1 MQRQYLAG
9 KPIHM
14 ISVNEAIEL
23 IRKNTGLLSP
33 VSLPLQQAYSKVLA
47 EDVYAGLSIPAFDQ
61 AAMDGYAIRFSDLMQ
76 TKEFIVSGE
85 VAAGSSRHL
94 SLQSF
99 HAVRIFTGAA
109 IPDGYDTV
117 VMQEKTE
124 ANGNRVV
131 IKDEL
136 LAQGTNVRRE
146 GTEIKK
152 GEPALQKGI
161 VLTPAAIG
169 FLAALGITDVNVYLK
184 PTVHIIVTGNELQT
198 PGTPLQ
204 YGQVY
209 ESNSVMLQTAL
220 KQLHITDS
228 IISVV
233 GDNASEITTAITK
246 ALAKADL
253 VLLTGGVSVGNY
265 DFVVEACGKAGVAQ
279 LFHKVA
285 QRPGKPLYCG
295 RREDKIIFGLPG
307 NPASVLSCFYTFVI
321 VAIEE
326 LSGRKNLLERRQVP
340 LLADFSKKIAL
351 TQFLKANCTGE
362 GVMPLQAQES
372 FRLSSFAVANCLLV
386 LPEEKREYHAGDI
399 VEILLLP
406 NL

>member
-1 MQRQYLAG
+1 
-9 KPIHM
+9 M
-14 ISVNEAIEL
+14 ISVNGAIEL

-33 VSLPLQQAYSKVLA
+33 VSLPLRQAYSKVLA
-47 EDVYAGLSIPAFDQ
+47 ENLYAGLSIPAFDQ
-61 AAMDGYAIRFSDLMQ
+61 AAMDGYAIRFADFMQ

-85 VAAGSSRHL
+85 VAAGSSRHMA
-94 SLQSF
+94 LQSF

-117 VMQEKTE
+117 VMQEKTDV
-124 ANGNRVV
+124 NGNCVI

-152 GEPALQKGI
+152 GELALPEGV

-169 FLAALGITDVNVYLK
+169 FLAALGITDVKVYPK

-220 KQLHITDS
+220 EQLHITDCT
-228 IISVV
+228 ISVV

-246 ALAKADL
+246 DLAKADL

-265 DFVVEACGKAGVAQ
+265 DFVVEACGKAGVEQ

-295 RREDKIIFGLPG
+295 RKDRKIIFGLPG
-307 NPASVLSCFYTFVI
+307 NPAS
-321 VAIEE
+321 
-326 LSGRKNLLERRQVP
+326 
-340 LLADFSKKIAL
+340 
-351 TQFLKANCTGE
+351 
-362 GVMPLQAQES
+362 
-372 FRLSSFAVANCLLV
+372 
-386 LPEEKREYHAGDI
+386 
-399 VEILLLP
+399 
-406 NL
+406 